1 MQNESKQTSPLKKR
15 PAVSHVIVTFQNTW
29 NEERSWKLPERKKV
43 VYKELEPRI
52 LLNFPIATLEVR
64 RHEAKIYKL

>member
-1 MQNESKQTSPLKKR
+1 M
-15 PAVSHVIVTFQNTW
+15 TFQNTW
-29 NEERSWKLPERKKV
+29 NEERSWKLPETKKV

-52 LLNFPIATLEVR
+52 LLTFPIAALEVR